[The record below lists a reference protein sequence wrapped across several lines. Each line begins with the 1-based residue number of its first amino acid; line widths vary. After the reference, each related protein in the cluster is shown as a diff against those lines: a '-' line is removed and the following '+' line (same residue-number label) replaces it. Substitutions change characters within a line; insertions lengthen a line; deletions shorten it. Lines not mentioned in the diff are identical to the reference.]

1 MTYSIENLRQRLR
14 GTTLTLGLLGLLAA
28 CGGSDT
34 SSGSSGLPGQPG
46 TAALVRSSIEPASAN
61 CAAGGTRVDS
71 GLDTNTNGVLDD
83 GEVKATAI
91 ACNGL
96 AGAVGTPPAASMPRT
111 SAESVGANC
120 TAGGVRIQTGLDSN
134 SDGQLQDAEVQLSHF
149 TCHGASSQTGPAG
162 AAGEGGA
169 GTPGAESPTRLIFT
183 TAAPDI
189 VMTGG
194 GPGFGGLTR
203 FIFTTSAPLKADIVM
218 TGGGDGIASL
228 IRTTPEPAGA
238 NCAAGGLRVQVG
250 LDTNRDG
257 VLQASEVTSTDYV
270 CSVAPAAP
278 KAWQTAQLVG
288 TSNAGTAV
296 DPQIAVDANGNAMA
310 VWTQR
315 EQRFSGVFNIWANR
329 FTPAGGWGAAT
340 LIETDNAGDA
350 FAPQIAVG
358 ANGNAMAV
366 WQQSD
371 GTRTN
376 IWANRFT
383 LSAGG
388 GSWGKATLI
397 ESNDAGNA
405 DKPQIAVDVNGNA
418 MAIWRQNDGT
428 NTNILGN
435 RFTPARGGGSWGATT
450 LVGSASAGD
459 ADTPQIAFDAN
470 GNAMAVWT
478 QVDLTSYYFSDMW
491 ASRFTASAGGGSWGT
506 ATLIAPNNMGNAINP
521 QIAIDVNG
529 NALVVWVQF
538 YGFSRDIWS
547 NRFSSAGGSW
557 GTATLI
563 ETANTGNALEPQ
575 IAVDATGNALAVWTQ
590 SDGTRYNIW
599 ANRFTVAAGG
609 GGSWGAA
616 TLIQSDTVRDA
627 GEPQIAFDSS
637 GNAMA
642 VWAQSD
648 GLRDTIWASRFAAAY
663 GGSWGAPS
671 LIESN
676 ITAPAK
682 TPQIALDTNGN
693 AMAIWAQSD
702 RMRDNIWANRFR

>member
-1 MTYSIENLRQRLR
+1 
-14 GTTLTLGLLGLLAA
+14 
-28 CGGSDT
+28 
-34 SSGSSGLPGQPG
+34 
-46 TAALVRSSIEPASAN
+46 
-61 CAAGGTRVDS
+61 
-71 GLDTNTNGVLDD
+71 
-83 GEVKATAI
+83 
-91 ACNGL
+91 
-96 AGAVGTPPAASMPRT
+96 
-111 SAESVGANC
+111 
-120 TAGGVRIQTGLDSN
+120 
-134 SDGQLQDAEVQLSHF
+134 
-149 TCHGASSQTGPAG
+149 
-162 AAGEGGA
+162 
-169 GTPGAESPTRLIFT
+169 
-183 TAAPDI
+183 
-189 VMTGG
+189 
-194 GPGFGGLTR
+194 
-203 FIFTTSAPLKADIVM
+203 
-218 TGGGDGIASL
+218 
-228 IRTTPEPAGA
+228 
-238 NCAAGGLRVQVG
+238 
-250 LDTNRDG
+250 
-257 VLQASEVTSTDYV
+257 
-270 CSVAPAAP
+270 
-278 KAWQTAQLVG
+278 
-288 TSNAGTAV
+288 
-296 DPQIAVDANGNAMA
+296 
-310 VWTQR
+310 
-315 EQRFSGVFNIWANR
+315 
-329 FTPAGGWGAAT
+329 
-340 LIETDNAGDA
+340 
-350 FAPQIAVG
+350 
-358 ANGNAMAV
+358 
-366 WQQSD
+366 
-371 GTRTN
+371 
-376 IWANRFT
+376 
-383 LSAGG
+383 
-388 GSWGKATLI
+388 
-397 ESNDAGNA
+397 
-405 DKPQIAVDVNGNA
+405 